1 MRKRESGSGKVM
13 DKDLD
18 KSQILILL
26 SILCLNNNNNKFLRR
41 EVFGTGCSLSSYST
55 QTLLWS
61 HDSFRSF

>member
-26 SILCLNNNNNKFLRR
+26 SILCLNNNNNNKFLRR
-41 EVFGTGCSLSSYST
+41 EVFGTGCS
-55 QTLLWS
+55 
-61 HDSFRSF
+61 